1 MRTRTTCWADLT
13 TPWANPPFNV
23 NGVNREDLKGDPRYP
38 FGLPHVDN
46 GNYLWIQLF
55 YSALNEHGRSGF
67 VMANSASDA
76 RHSELEIRR
85 KLIEEGVV
93 DIMVAVGSNFF
104 YTVTLPCTLWFLDKN
119 KPPVQVPG
127 SSPSQVPGTSE
138 VPGTLR
144 SEDTVLFIDARKL
157 YHQVTRA
164 VRDFSDEQL
173 QFLGDIARLYRGEP
187 VEVEGRPIPVD
198 GGWGNARTMAEL
210 FPDGNYADIPGLCKV
225 ASRAEIEA
233 QGWSLNPGRYV
244 GVTERTAD
252 DFDFFDQ
259 IELFTEELEL
269 LNSEAHILEEK
280 ISGNILWILDK

>member
-1 MRTRTTCWADLT
+1 MSIYGQEKTNQTVRLCKMNLAVHGLEGDIRSANSYYEDPHKLLGKFDYTMG
-13 TPWANPPFNV
+13 NPPFNV

-38 FGLPHVDN
+38 FGLPRVDN

-55 YSALNEHGRSGF
+55 YAALNEHGRSGF

-119 KPPVQVPG
+119 KNPKCQAPPTP
-127 SSPSQVPGTSE
+127 QVPGTSE

-144 SEDTVLFIDARKL
+144 SEDTVLFIDARKF

-164 VRDFSDEQL
+164 VRDFSDEQR

-187 VEVEGRPIPVD
+187 VEG
-198 GGWGNARTMAEL
+198 
-210 FPDGNYADIPGLCKV
+210 
-225 ASRAEIEA
+225 
-233 QGWSLNPGRYV
+233 
-244 GVTERTAD
+244 
-252 DFDFFDQ
+252 
-259 IELFTEELEL
+259 
-269 LNSEAHILEEK
+269 
-280 ISGNILWILDK
+280 